1 MIKKE
6 PAVCRGYWFLCV
18 FLKKINLII
27 KGDYVMEIQLN
38 ELIEQIKKDGV
49 EAAEVQAEAILVSA
63 KAEAEK
69 IVADAKAQAEKIM
82 ADAKAENA
90 RTVKSGEDAIRQAGR
105 NLLISFRESVS
116 RELRAIAGEKVNA
129 VFSSDDFAKLIV
141 SAVECWAKNPE
152 ADDISVI
159 LNGDDLAKLEE
170 ALLAQLKTKMLGGVT
185 LKANDNF
192 DGGFRIAV
200 NNGAVYYDFSA
211 EAVTDM
217 LSGYLSPRVTALLKE
232 AE

>member
-1 MIKKE
+1 
-6 PAVCRGYWFLCV
+6 
-18 FLKKINLII
+18 
-27 KGDYVMEIQLN
+27 MEIQLQ

-49 EAAEVQAEAILVSA
+49 DAAETQAEEILVSA

-69 IVADAKAQAEKIM
+69 IIADAKAQADKMI

-90 RTVKSGEDAIRQAGR
+90 KTVKSGEDAIRQAGR
-105 NLLISFRESVS
+105 NLLISFRESIT
-116 RELRAIAGEKVNA
+116 RELKAIVGDNVNA
-129 VFSSDDFAKLIV
+129 VYSSDVFVKLIV
-141 SAVECWAKNPE
+141 NAVESWAGKPE

-159 LNGDDLAKLEE
+159 LNSSDLEKLEE
-170 ALLAQLKTKMLGGVT
+170 ALLAELKAKIQGGVT
-185 LKANDNF
+185 LKANDSF

-200 NNGAVYYDFSA
+200 NNGAVYYDYSA
-211 EAVTDM
+211 QAVTDM